1 MLKKQAKQNTQ
12 KQPQTAAHTLQPQ
25 TETSYLYGS
34 AASQYAVQAQAEQS
48 GQSAGQLPPPAPQLT
63 CSGLTL
69 GYEGHA
75 VATDI
80 NFRLNRGDYL
90 CIVGENGSGKS
101 TLIKTL
107 LGLIPPLEGEI
118 IFGDGLSARQIGYLP
133 QQTAFQK
140 DFPASCEEI
149 VCSGFLAANGL
160 RPFYSKTQKQYA
172 KQLFAELG
180 IPQLAKRCYR
190 DLSGGQ
196 QQRVLLARALC
207 AAQKMLLLDEPVAGL
222 DPAAMQE
229 MYHIIAELN
238 REKHMTILMVSH
250 DVEMSVKYAT
260 HVLHLGG
267 KLQFF
272 GTKEDYIKTP
282 LRTAFRDRG
291 ELSRFVEETVC
302 SRAERSGTAA
312 RRYYK

>member
-1 MLKKQAKQNTQ
+1 
-12 KQPQTAAHTLQPQ
+12 
-25 TETSYLYGS
+25 
-34 AASQYAVQAQAEQS
+34 
-48 GQSAGQLPPPAPQLT
+48 
-63 CSGLTL
+63 
-69 GYEGHA
+69 
-75 VATDI
+75 
-80 NFRLNRGDYL
+80 
-90 CIVGENGSGKS
+90 
-101 TLIKTL
+101 
-107 LGLIPPLEGEI
+107 
-118 IFGDGLSARQIGYLP
+118 
-133 QQTAFQK
+133 
-140 DFPASCEEI
+140 
-149 VCSGFLAANGL
+149 
-160 RPFYSKTQKQYA
+160 
-172 KQLFAELG
+172 
-180 IPQLAKRCYR
+180 
-190 DLSGGQ
+190 
-196 QQRVLLARALC
+196 
-207 AAQKMLLLDEPVAGL
+207 MLLLDEPVAGL

-282 LRTAFRDRG
+282 LRTAFRRDRG